1 MKEKGKYPVVAL
13 PKTEILFNNNPNPF
27 NPTTTI
33 KFGLPEDGYVQLTI
47 YSMSGQKVCTLIN
60 GQVSKGYHQVV
71 WDGTNESGQAVS
83 GGLYFY
89 ELRTNHKRI
98 LKKMLLVK

>member
-1 MKEKGKYPVVAL
+1 MFSNY
-13 PKTEILFNNNPNPF
+13 PNPF
-27 NPTTTI
+27 NPRTI
-33 KFGLPEDGYVQLTI
+33 IRFALPEDGHVQLTI
-47 YSMSGQKVCTLIN
+47 YSMSGQKVRILID
-60 GQVSKGYHQVV
+60 GQFSKGYHQIV
-71 WDGTNESGQAVS
+71 WDGTNESGQSVS